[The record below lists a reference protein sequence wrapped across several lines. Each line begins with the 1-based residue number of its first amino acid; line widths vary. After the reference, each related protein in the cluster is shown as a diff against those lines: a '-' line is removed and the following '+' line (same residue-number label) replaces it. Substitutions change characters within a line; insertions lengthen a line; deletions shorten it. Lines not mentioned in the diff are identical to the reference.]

1 MSTLQ
6 FEVVNNDGSNTG
18 HNDGIDG
25 PLSRL
30 LLRQNKALMRMARNR
45 AWRMA
50 IMNQT
55 PFEKELPKALKEVIS
70 KLGAELRKRKAVRH
84 GQIKSEM
91 EVSKQVVILEKVRKT
106 RRQRLR
112 RLNPKVS
119 TMRISHNNN
128 SGEIEKDISKEKT
141 QFLPSIRQLI
151 KLMTELEKRF
161 TKILVDLCI

>member
-6 FEVVNNDGSNTG
+6 FEEVNNDGSNTG
-18 HNDGIDG
+18 HNDKIDG

-70 KLGAELRKRKAVRH
+70 KLGAELRKRKDVRH

-91 EVSKQVVILEKVRKT
+91 EESIETSFNIGEGEKNTETEIAEIK
-106 RRQRLR
+106 
-112 RLNPKVS
+112 S
-119 TMRISHNNN
+119 ESINNEN
-128 SGEIEKDISKEKT
+128 IT
-141 QFLPSIRQLI
+141 Q
-151 KLMTELEKRF
+151 
-161 TKILVDLCI
+161 